1 MGLGRRTMG
10 IGGTINANLKGDC
23 EVKQFC
29 TSAGLEVGGFPEYLS
44 SLVAQGHQLGSLSN
58 ADWEQIIGPMELP
71 RERAARVGKAIGEL
85 RMRAEHEADVLNEK
99 RMHNH
104 IVNGGAHPMARP
116 NAEVYEPKL
125 NGARPTVADYQSFV
139 PVAFFQGE
147 KPGFEFK
154 HGDQGLGYY
163 SVARAGAGAASA
175 AGPGT
180 PATTGLARSFNPVSQ
195 EGLEDKIMASQQ
207 RANAQSKQQ
216 QLLLDRRRRMDAQQ
230 SAQHGYSQ
238 AEVANMYAD
247 ARMRSSPFATGY

>member
-1 MGLGRRTMG
+1 MG

-23 EVKQFC
+23 AVTQFC
-29 TSAGLEVGGFPEYLS
+29 TSAGLDVGGFPEYLH
-44 SLVAQGHQLGSLSN
+44 SLVAQGHQLAALSN
-58 ADWEQIIGPMELP
+58 SDWEQIIGPMELP
-71 RERAARVGKAIGEL
+71 RERAARVGKAISEL
-85 RMRAEHEADVLNEK
+85 RMKAEHEANELNEK

-125 NGARPTVADYQSFV
+125 NGARPTAADYQTFI

-163 SVARAGAGAASA
+163 GVARGGAGGASA

-180 PATTGLARSFNPVSQ
+180 PATTGLVPRSSFNPISQ
-195 EGLEDKIMASQQ
+195 EGLSDQMTATQQ
-207 RANAQSKQQ
+207 RAHAQSKQQ
-216 QLLLDRRRRMDAQQ
+216 QLLLDRRRRVEDAQQ
-230 SAQHGYSQ
+230 SGQHGYSQ
-238 AEVANMYAD
+238 NEVASMYAD

>member
-10 IGGTINANLKGDC
+10 IGGTINANMKGDC
-23 EVKQFC
+23 AVTQFC
-29 TSAGLEVGGFPEYLS
+29 TNAGLDAGGFPEYLS
-44 SLVAQGHQLGSLSN
+44 SLVAQGHQLGALSN
-58 ADWEQIIGPMELP
+58 SDWEQIIGPMELP
-71 RERAARVGKAIGEL
+71 RERAARVGKAISEL
-85 RMRAEHEADVLNEK
+85 RIKAEHEADELNEK

-104 IVNGGAHPMARP
+104 IVNGGAHPMARAG
-116 NAEVYEPKL
+116 AEVHEPKL

-163 SVARAGAGAASA
+163 NLARGASA

-180 PATTGLARSFNPVSQ
+180 PATTGNARYNPISQ
-195 EGLEDKIMASQQ
+195 DGLEDKITATQQ

-230 SAQHGYSQ
+230 SGEHGSYSQ
-238 AEVANMYAD
+238 TEVANMYAD